1 MIIDAENLILGRLGT
16 YAAKKAL
23 MGEKIDIVNCEK
35 AVVVGRK
42 EDVLERYNRRQ
53 NRRTPFKGPH
63 LSKMPDR
70 FVRRSIR
77 GMLPWGKNRGRVAF
91 KSIMCWIGVP
101 EQFKK
106 EKIEKLEKI
115 NVLNTRNIKFLEV
128 GAICKWLGGKEK

>member
-16 YAAKKAL
+16 YVAKKAL

-35 AVVVGRK
+35 AVIVGKK
-42 EDVLERYNRRQ
+42 EDILKRYRQ
-53 NRRTPFKGPH
+53 RQDRRTPFKGPY
-63 LSKMPDR
+63 LSRMPDR

-77 GMLPWGKNRGRVAF
+77 GMLPWGKPRGREAF
-91 KSIMCWIGVP
+91 KNIMCWIGVP
-101 EQFKK
+101 DEFKK

-128 GAICKWLGGKEK
+128 GAICKWLGGK

>member
-35 AVVVGRK
+35 AVIVGKR
-42 EDVLERYNRRQ
+42 EDILKKYKARRD
-53 NRRTPFKGPH
+53 RRTPFKGPYFP
-63 LSKMPDR
+63 KMPDR

-77 GMLPWGKNRGRVAF
+77 GMLPWGKSRGRAAF

-115 NVLNTRNIKFLEV
+115 SVLNTRNIKFLEV
-128 GAICKWLGGKEK
+128 GEICKWMGGKER